1 MRVPLWR
8 FAVFVGK
15 PTTQRFHTN
24 DIEVKS
30 PCAVDG
36 ETFISKINKIEK
48 HRNLRWYIEERNRV
62 YISLYSLN
70 HNEKKKFYTHYSIW
84 ILKRMTGFRAGL

>member
-1 MRVPLWR
+1 
-8 FAVFVGK
+8 
-15 PTTQRFHTN
+15 
-24 DIEVKS
+24 VKS

-62 YISLYSLN
+62 YISVNSLN
-70 HNEKKKFYTHYSIW
+70 HYEKKKILHTLFYLDFETDDWVSSRIINIYIEREESDSG
-84 ILKRMTGFRAGL
+84 GFLFLIQGRKK